1 MTIKWILGPHPPSK
15 TKTKTKKTVT
25 KQNNNKNN
33 GWGALNLI
41 LRQNQEE
48 TNNCLTY
55 EHLHKMSLIL
65 RQRLP
70 PSR

>member
-1 MTIKWILGPHPPSK
+1 MAIKWILGPHPPSK
-15 TKTKTKKTVT
+15 TKTK
-25 KQNNNKNN
+25 QNNNNNKNN
-33 GWGALNLI
+33 GWRALSLI

-55 EHLHKMSLIL
+55 EHLHKTSLIL